1 MKLELNRLY
10 ILILLSI
17 LIFFVGNNIIAL
29 TDPDE
34 VFYALTAKEMLLRH
48 EWLTPHIFGFPQ
60 FEKPILT
67 YWVLMVAFKVFGVT
81 EQAARFFPSLFAL
94 ASVVGTYFLSLLIY
108 RDSQKAFWAGLILA
122 TSVMWVGMGKTV
134 FTDMIFA
141 TFILYAILS
150 FYIAYAYPRYK
161 PLAWLGFYV
170 CTALAT
176 LTKGPLGFI
185 IPELILVLFLLYRR
199 RLDALATPWVFIG
212 FCLGIAIAAPW
223 YVYMYEAYG
232 QAFVKE
238 FFVNDHW
245 RRLIEAEHHLN
256 DHWYSYLLVIFG
268 GIFPFTLFLGAAFKD
283 LYKRL
288 STTVGD
294 GDHLILVWLL
304 VVFLIFQNGHSK
316 LITYILPLFPA
327 LALLVADHITQ
338 RLSQKLLIA
347 SAVVLALLAVLVGSL
362 VFIPLEKIIL
372 PSYPLYWISAS
383 LCALAGIVY
392 CQAISGDEARGLYV
406 LSLTSIALL
415 IGVWFAKPEL
425 ENMVSSAPMAKYL
438 PAELPLGTRIVT
450 DKGHARGIVFYSNQP
465 VTVLD
470 LGGKGFF
477 SPHPVPMIY
486 DIAQLHILLNAQ
498 VTTYAYLKSTTI
510 ANISAQLK
518 ESYTVKPIQAFWPY
532 QLVKIEPLPK
542 S

>member
-1 MKLELNRLY
+1 M
-10 ILILLSI
+10 
-17 LIFFVGNNIIAL
+17 FV
-29 TDPDE
+29 
-34 VFYALTAKEMLLRH
+34 
-48 EWLTPHIFGFPQ
+48 
-60 FEKPILT
+60 
-67 YWVLMVAFKVFGVT
+67 
-81 EQAARFFPSLFAL
+81 
-94 ASVVGTYFLSLLIY
+94 
-108 RDSQKAFWAGLILA
+108 
-122 TSVMWVGMGKTV
+122 
-134 FTDMIFA
+134 
-141 TFILYAILS
+141 
-150 FYIAYAYPRYK
+150 
-161 PLAWLGFYV
+161 
-170 CTALAT
+170 
-176 LTKGPLGFI
+176 
-185 IPELILVLFLLYRR
+185 
-199 RLDALATPWVFIG
+199 
-212 FCLGIAIAAPW
+212 
-223 YVYMYEAYG
+223 
-232 QAFVKE
+232 
-238 FFVNDHW
+238 
-245 RRLIEAEHHLN
+245 
-256 DHWYSYLLVIFG
+256 G